1 MDVQLPDGTIVK
13 GVPDGMSQKELA
25 AKLKLNGYDIMG
37 KTYGSEVPSAKPTY
51 DDAIPPLRVPDWGIE
66 NPTTYKMLKG
76 AREYLGPTVEA
87 LAGVG
92 GAALGAVGGP
102 PGAIAGGA
110 VGYGLGAE
118 ALQQADVAL
127 GLKPP
132 GTATENAIRSTKN
145 MLTGATFDVGGR
157 VIAPIIAAG
166 AGKILDVGK
175 GIISS
180 GYSAKLRA
188 AEMLRE
194 ALGSGGVTPA
204 KEILKNAPAEYTAS
218 QALSGINAP
227 AAQALIKSGEG
238 RNTQFFTNRLTAQ
251 EEINRNALAASSGG
265 QTQTTSRASQNLAK
279 NALNAEMT
287 PIRES
292 ELGISNTM
300 TQAAQN
306 FAAQG
311 KQAGQAATQAV
322 EDVRRFT
329 AAGERAPEVSKRI
342 QQEMLPGQPPIS
354 PRYTYMGELAN
365 KADEVAT
372 QAAAGSLKFGEVRNL
387 AEGAA
392 AQLKANGLE
401 PLTGKAIT
409 DKLAGVLNDPQY
421 AGNDEVRKSVL
432 RVIDD
437 INQWSNNGGVI
448 DAFAA
453 DSIRKN
459 SVTAAIRD
467 LMQGAD
473 PKVQAK
479 AAAGVMESIKPVI
492 IDAIEAAGGKGYG
505 DYLRNYSGA
514 MQDIAKTKLG
524 AKALDLF
531 KNSPDMFVKL
541 VNGDDPKLV
550 EKILGSGKFNLQA
563 EIGPDVMKAMR
574 NAADTITATKESAAQ
589 AQKGAPQ
596 LETMLRENVS
606 NFRLPSLISAYFA
619 AGNKAISILEN
630 AMSKST
636 MKALEE
642 GARNGKNTEQLLSM
656 LPAKERIK
664 ALNILLDAAKNQVP
678 QGAQSLTGY
687 GINALTPTKNQNN
700 LRPQHGLPI
709 YDQSWWRNRAWYRR
723 MVCAAALGFG

>member
-13 GVPDGMSQKELA
+13 GVPEGMSQKDLA
-25 AKLKLNGYDIMG
+25 AKLKLNGYDILG
-37 KTYGSEVPSAKPTY
+37 KKYGSEVPSATPTY

-66 NPTTYKMLKG
+66 NPTTYKILKG

-87 LAGVG
+87 LGGVG
-92 GAALGAVGGP
+92 GATLGAVGGP
-102 PGAIAGGA
+102 AGAILGGA
-110 VGYGLGAE
+110 AGYGLGTE
-118 ALQQADVAL
+118 LTHQADVAL

-132 GTATENAIRSTKN
+132 GSAAQNVMRSTKD
-145 MLTGATFDVGGR
+145 MLTGATFDVGAR
-157 VIAPIIAAG
+157 VAVPVVAA
-166 AGKILDVGK
+166 AVGK
-175 GIISS
+175 LADFGK
-180 GYSAKLRA
+180 GPMLRA
-188 AEMLRE
+188 ADMLRQ
-194 ALGSGGVTPA
+194 ALGPSGVEPA
-204 KEILKNAPAEYTAS
+204 AAVLKAAPAEYTAA
-218 QALSGINAP
+218 QALSVINAP
-227 AAQALIKSGEG
+227 AAQAVLKSGEG
-238 RNTQFFTNRLTAQ
+238 RNAQFYTNRAAAQ
-251 EEINRNALAASSGG
+251 EEINRNALAQLSGG
-265 QTQTTSRASQNLAK
+265 QTQTTARTTQSAAK

-287 PIRES
+287 PIRET
-292 ELGISNTM
+292 ELGLSNTM
-300 TQAAQN
+300 TAAAQN
-306 FAAQG
+306 LTTQG

-329 AAGERAPEVSKRI
+329 KAGERAPEVSKRI
-342 QQEMLPGQPPIS
+342 QQEILPGQPPIS

-372 QAAAGSLKFGEVRNL
+372 QAATGSLKFGEVRNL
-387 AEGAA
+387 AEGAL
-392 AQLKANGLE
+392 AQLKASGLE

-409 DKLAGVLNDPQY
+409 DKLSRFLNNPQY

-459 SVTAAIRD
+459 SVNAAIRD

-473 PKVQAK
+473 PKTQAK
-479 AAAGVMESIKPVI
+479 AAAGVMEQIKPI
-492 IDAIEAAGGKGYG
+492 LIDAIEAAGGKGYG
-505 DYLRNYSGA
+505 DYLRNYSSA
-514 MQDIAKTKLG
+514 MQDIAKTKLS

-550 EKILGSGKFNLQA
+550 EKILGPGKFNLA
-563 EIGPDVMKAMR
+563 DELGADAMTAMR
-574 NAADTITATKESAAQ
+574 NAADTITATKQ
-589 AQKGAPQ
+589 AGVQAEKGAPQ

-606 NFRLPSLISAYFA
+606 IFRLPPLISAYFA

-642 GARNGKNTEQLLSM
+642 GARNGKNTEQLLRM

-664 ALNILLDAAKNQVP
+664 ALDVLYNAAKNKVP
-678 QGAQSLTGY
+678 EGAQSLIGY
-687 GINALTPTKNQNN
+687 GVNALTPKRKQNN
-700 LRPQHGLPI
+700 LRP
-709 YDQSWWRNRAWYRR
+709 
-723 MVCAAALGFG
+723 